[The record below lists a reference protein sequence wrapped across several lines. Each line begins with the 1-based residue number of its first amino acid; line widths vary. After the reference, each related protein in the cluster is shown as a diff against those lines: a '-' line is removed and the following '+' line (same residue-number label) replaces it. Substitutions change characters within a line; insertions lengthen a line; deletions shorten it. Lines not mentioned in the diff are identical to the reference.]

1 MKWPKCYCET
11 LTDDIRVEKMIG
23 DDRSMLR
30 EERER
35 ERESRSLLYNRV
47 QTISR
52 EPRRGYNT
60 KPVELL
66 FFYDVIIVEACALR

>member
-35 ERESRSLLYNRV
+35 ERKPFSSLQPGTNDLSRAPAGIQHETGRA
-47 QTISR
+47 
-52 EPRRGYNT
+52 
-60 KPVELL
+60 
-66 FFYDVIIVEACALR
+66 IIFL